1 MLLQVHLF
9 SFTQK
14 LLQHSTISAITANP
28 ALSLA
33 KHYHTLAPLP
43 KGAGLRQGSLVSN
56 TTIIRDTR
64 NVQITQNLSAVK
76 TEGSPASDLSAFAIT
91 SANNSSVTVPKNSV
105 LYQYI
110 FNLILTAIPKM
121 LYRTVT
127 APSTQG
133 SQV

>member
-14 LLQHSTISAITANP
+14 LLQHSTISAITSNP

-56 TTIIRDTR
+56 TTIIRDTC
-64 NVQITQNLSAVK
+64 NAQILQTLSAVK
-76 TEGSPASDLSAFAIT
+76 TEGSSAPNLSAFANT
-91 SANNSSVTVPKNSV
+91 SANNPSVTVPKNSF

-121 LYRTVT
+121 LYCTVT
-127 APSTQG
+127 APFTQG